1 MNYAGGN
8 GYAGALVDMAEAL
21 SARVCEE
28 CGKPGQLSKA
38 KPEHAAPSTVE
49 NP

>member
-28 CGKPGQLSKA
+28 CGKPGQLSEGEA
-38 KPEHAAPSTVE
+38 RTRCTEHR
-49 NP
+49 